1 MKSGLNY
8 NEEIDEMKDAENKQE
23 IVMRRPLA
31 TYPSK
36 VNRTTGRLKQSRKH
50 ASRPGGFRVRQGFQV
65 GKRYYVIF
73 V

>member
-1 MKSGLNY
+1 
-8 NEEIDEMKDAENKQE
+8 MKDAKNKQE

-36 VNRTTGRLKQSRKH
+36 VNRTTGRLKQPRKP

-65 GKRYYVIF
+65 GKCYCIYNFCLESV